1 MAGIAPISVTINS
14 QVNSTTHGN
23 APEVTG
29 VAKATRVA
37 GQSQDNVVNIATAST
52 QNSEK
57 NSQFAHQRH
66 IALQGYINF
75 NQAQGSEDKSADP
88 QAAQN
93 KGVNGKELTEQEL
106 AEVEKMKERDEEVRV
121 HEMAHKRAGG
131 HYAANPTYSYET
143 GPDGKRY
150 ITDGEVN
157 IDIGEEKDPQA
168 TIEKM
173 QVVKRAA
180 MAPAEP
186 SGQDRKV
193 YQDASQKE
201 AKARQELA
209 EIKQEEA
216 QERRDKVKEALNGN
230 ADAKSAINDKQEE
243 ENSPKSNQELVEK
256 SNEIKKPK
264 SSEPPRSL
272 DTSAFS

>member
-1 MAGIAPISVTINS
+1 MAGITPISVNIN
-14 QVNSTTHGN
+14 QVNNNHHSN
-23 APEVTG
+23 APELTD

-37 GQSQDNVVNIATAST
+37 EQSQDNVVNIATAST

-66 IALQGYINF
+66 VALQGYLNF
-75 NQAQGSEDKSADP
+75 NKADEDEETKP
-88 QAAQN
+88 QEKAA
-93 KGVNGKELTEQEL
+93 NGKELTEQEI
-106 AEVEKMKERDEEVRV
+106 AEIEDMKKRDEEVRV

-131 HYAANPTYSYET
+131 QYAANPTYTYET

-150 ITDGEVN
+150 ITDGEVS

-209 EIKQEEA
+209 DKKQEEA
-216 QERRDKVKEALNGN
+216 QERRDKVKDALNGEN
-230 ADAKSAINDKQEE
+230 ATTKQAQEHE
-243 ENSPKSNQELVEK
+243 PKSPQELVENSK
-256 SNEIKKPK
+256 DIKKPK
-264 SSEPPRSL
+264 SSEQPRSL
-272 DTSAFS
+272 DNSNFS

>member
-1 MAGIAPISVTINS
+1 
-14 QVNSTTHGN
+14 
-23 APEVTG
+23 
-29 VAKATRVA
+29 
-37 GQSQDNVVNIATAST
+37 
-52 QNSEK
+52 
-57 NSQFAHQRH
+57 
-66 IALQGYINF
+66 
-75 NQAQGSEDKSADP
+75 
-88 QAAQN
+88 
-93 KGVNGKELTEQEL
+93 
-106 AEVEKMKERDEEVRV
+106 
-121 HEMAHKRAGG
+121 MAHKRAGG

-216 QERRDKVKEALNGN
+216 QDRRDKVKEALNGN
-230 ADAKSAINDKQEE
+230 ADAKQAE
-243 ENSPKSNQELVEK
+243 ENSPKSNQELAEN
-256 SNEIKKPK
+256 SNKIKKPK